1 VITFQSGNVTDVRLG
16 DTPIKSVCIGSVE
29 VWAAVKPVAWLKTF
43 VDQGAHN
50 WGGSDWV
57 FGESVP
63 DLSDKPA
70 PVKGSIVFSVFIDL
84 GNITMG
90 VVIFDGKTWTED
102 PQSFSGGVFKV
113 DLEGASNYGMGQFFS
128 GPTAQADMTDYIST
142 PMIGPDATRSSVEM
156 YAAADGI
163 HIRIT
168 DKDGANPTDFVSP
181 YPAGVTLSDMP
192 PTQSFT

>member
-1 VITFQSGNVTDVRLG
+1 MITFGAAVKDVQYG
-16 DTPIKSVCIGSVE
+16 GKQAKSVFYGGVE
-29 VWAAVKPVAWLKTF
+29 VWTAAVAKPWLKTF
-43 VDQGAHN
+43 VDQGPHN
-50 WGGSDWV
+50 WGGSDWL
-57 FGESVP
+57 FGQPIP
-63 DLSDKPA
+63 DLSDKPT

-84 GNITMG
+84 GSITVG
-90 VVIFDGKTWTED
+90 VVIFDGTKWTED
-102 PQSFSGGVFKV
+102 PQSLSGGVFKV
-113 DLEGASNYGMGQFFS
+113 DLQGSSDYGMGNFFS

-168 DKDGANPTDFVSP
+168 DKDGANPADFVSP
-181 YPAGVTLSDMP
+181 YPAGVTLADMP